1 MDLSRPR
8 TVTVVV
14 VLVLALGWGV
24 WMLARP
30 DRNTAA
36 EAPATPAPSTPAPA
50 PSSATPSVEVEA
62 EDEDAEIDQVDPQVE
77 VVAEDFVAAWLTVA
91 PAVRARRLDPVTTPG
106 LARPLKATMPGK
118 VWKTEPAGE
127 PEVLRGSAWA
137 AHVRQGFTNGRAIV
151 MVIEY
156 RPEAKHQWLVASI
169 AEAEPAESSASP
181 SPGEGA
187 DSDAT
192 PHDS

>member
-1 MDLSRPR
+1 MDLLRPR

-30 DRNTAA
+30 DRNTTAV
-36 EAPATPAPSTPAPA
+36 PVATPSPSTPAPA

-62 EDEDAEIDQVDPQVE
+62 EDEDAEIDQVDPQVA
-77 VVAEDFVAAWLTVA
+77 VVAEEFVAAWLTVD
-91 PAVRARRLDPVTTPG
+91 PAVRARRLDSVTTPG
-106 LARPLKATMPGK
+106 LAGPLKATMPGK
-118 VWKTEPAGE
+118 VWRTEPAGE
-127 PEVLRGSAWA
+127 PEVLRGSQWA
-137 AHVRQGFTNGRAIV
+137 AHMRQGFANGRAIV
-151 MVIEY
+151 MVLEY

-169 AEAEPAESSASP
+169 AEAEPAESSVSP